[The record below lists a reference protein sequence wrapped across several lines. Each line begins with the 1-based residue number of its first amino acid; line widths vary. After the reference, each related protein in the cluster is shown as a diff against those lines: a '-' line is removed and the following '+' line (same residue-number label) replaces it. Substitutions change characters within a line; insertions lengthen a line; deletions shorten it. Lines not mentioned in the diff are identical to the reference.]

1 MASGRSR
8 WGGQPDEL
16 CWAAAKTKAPDPSGA
31 GWRKPRHRLATLRIA
46 IAGDLHGQWDGLDE
60 EVLSQLAPDALL
72 VVGDLSDGQQLI
84 PKRLTRLP
92 LPLACILGN
101 HDTGRD
107 ASGRT
112 LQRQLNLLGDLHCGW
127 SLRELRPPGLAVVG
141 ARPASAGGGH
151 YLNRA
156 AEAVFGPVS
165 LEESAERISTAAL
178 RADPSLPLV
187 LLGHSGPSGL
197 GSEAAD
203 PCGRDWKHPACDWGD
218 QDLAL
223 AIDRIRRSR
232 PVPLVVFGHMHHRL
246 KRGQG
251 ERQSFCRDRAGTTY
265 LNTAFVPRHGEDAQG
280 RPLRHF
286 SWVEFQDGVLKE
298 VSHRWFSSG
307 GALPYRQT
315 LFRAETA

>member
-1 MASGRSR
+1 M
-8 WGGQPDEL
+8 
-16 CWAAAKTKAPDPSGA
+16 
-31 GWRKPRHRLATLRIA
+31 ATLRIA